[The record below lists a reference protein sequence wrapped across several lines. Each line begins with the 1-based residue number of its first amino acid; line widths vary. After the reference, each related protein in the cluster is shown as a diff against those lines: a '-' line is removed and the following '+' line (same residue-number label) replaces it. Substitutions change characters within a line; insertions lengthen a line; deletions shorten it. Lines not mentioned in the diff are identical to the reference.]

1 MNPFKPTMKKY
12 VLFLLWLTGMVLQ
25 AQTKVSGNVKDTD
38 GFPIAFAN
46 VLFPGSTIG
55 TITNDYGSFYVESD
69 QTYTQLSVSFIGF
82 KTVLLGFKNFIGD
95 YKEVLIAQK

>member
-1 MNPFKPTMKKY
+1 
-12 VLFLLWLTGMVLQ
+12 MVLQ